1 MASSFIELERFNFEK
16 DALFQIVMLNKTK
29 FLSKEFDCKECGGN
43 CNRRR
48 KCCQRNGRCQLL
60 LVEDKSIVFWCG
72 IQDSSVRL
80 NPFCEMKNSASLV
93 VRQQIARGP
102 EYSIKISKQEIVCF
116 DKFGETLIAWS
127 RVVDSDEPN
136 SQVRKGG
143 YPDHDIIQIL
153 EKKKNETLRNRS
165 RENEKTR
172 GNDEKNEE
180 NEMIEAYE
188 VTKLLFSDILLKR

>member
-1 MASSFIELERFNFEK
+1 
-16 DALFQIVMLNKTK
+16 
-29 FLSKEFDCKECGGN
+29 
-43 CNRRR
+43 
-48 KCCQRNGRCQLL
+48 
-60 LVEDKSIVFWCG
+60 
-72 IQDSSVRL
+72 
-80 NPFCEMKNSASLV
+80 MKNSASLV

-102 EYSIKISKQEIVCF
+102 DYSIKISKQEIVCF

-188 VTKLLFSDILLKR
+188 ATKLLFSDILLKR